1 MARKLG
7 TVSLDSAR
15 VLLMVMMFQADGKK
29 VDMQYLSDTLEK
41 MNLDPEKPYRPAP
54 WEKIS

>member
-29 VDMQYLSDTLEK
+29 VDMQYLSDTLEE

-54 WEKIS
+54 WKKIS